1 MTADALNFNADAN
14 AIELVAYERKVA
26 RAAAAPVREEMA
38 ALLRRLHLLWPGND
52 AERAAKLAVTQ
63 SFDLSVLAPLA
74 ASAATRIDQSVAE
87 VAVSSA
93 ARAARQARVTGA
105 PGARTPTPHEVR
117 SVQAEVQKAAKEQ
130 TVRAAAMLRDATT
143 LNQAER
149 ALSSAGALANRLEN
163 AATWHVNQ
171 ANADAFTQ
179 VQRANPVL
187 VRMWRAERDACVH
200 CLAYQGHYCETAD
213 DEFPAGLTFAE
224 EPLTNGPVPNP
235 PLHGRCRCELVL
247 VHRDRVEP
255 LSEAYK
261 REAQRS
267 ILRGTARP
275 SESESLRVD
284 AAGRLLDSGTNLPAS
299 VQRIAKRAVRT
310 GHFS

>member
-1 MTADALNFNADAN
+1 MESLDFNADAN
-14 AIELVAYERKVA
+14 AIELAAYERKVA
-26 RAAAAPVREEMA
+26 RAAADPIRAELA

-52 AERAAKLAVTQ
+52 AERAAQLAVIQ
-63 SFDLSVLAPLA
+63 SFDLSVFAPLA
-74 ASAATRIDQSVAE
+74 VSAATGVDQGVA
-87 VAVSSA
+87 VTAVSSA

-105 PGARTPTPHEVR
+105 AHAKTPSPRKAR

-130 TVRAAAMLRDATT
+130 TRRATVLLNTATT
-143 LNQAER
+143 LKQTER
-149 ALSSAGALANRLEN
+149 ALSVAGSLANRVEN
-163 AATWHVNQ
+163 MATWHVNK
-171 ANADAFTQ
+171 ANADAFTA

-200 CLAYQGHYCETAD
+200 CLAYQGNYCETAD
-213 DEFPAGLTFAE
+213 EQFPAGLTFAA

-247 VHRDRVEP
+247 VHRDRVDP

-267 ILRGTARP
+267 ILRGTALP
-275 SESESLRVD
+275 SEAESIRVE
-284 AAGRLLDSGTNLPAS
+284 AADRLLDAGTNLPAS
-299 VQRIAKRAVRT
+299 VQQAAKRAVRR
-310 GHFS
+310 GQFS